1 MSTSGLTLGAAVGC
15 RGLVLSLIMRVG
27 HSTRRAN
34 QPLTMPGSTPSVL
47 VWAAAV
53 RFPALFL
60 LTITGQAMADPVD
73 PSLLDLEARVEYG
86 YFTEDTRTLEGL
98 AAPLAGDEA
107 TDGMRS
113 YYAALA
119 GYRLALVE
127 SEKDKTK
134 ARSAAEQCVGSLD
147 RAQQAT
153 AAATPAESMAL
164 QGACLELLGQLSPL
178 RAPLAGS
185 KGKSQIQKALKLAPR
200 NPRVLLLDA
209 IVASGGAANGAE
221 RELTLGKLKKAIV
234 ALEGERQELVHAPA
248 WGLADAY
255 TRLGRLYLDKGEP
268 VAARDALEH
277 ALLAAPEFQQ
287 ARRLMTK
294 ITSG

>member
-1 MSTSGLTLGAAVGC
+1 M
-15 RGLVLSLIMRVG
+15 
-27 HSTRRAN
+27 
-34 QPLTMPGSTPSVL
+34 
-47 VWAAAV
+47 
-53 RFPALFL
+53 
-60 LTITGQAMADPVD
+60 D

-98 AAPLAGDEA
+98 AAPSAGEQA
-107 TDGMRS
+107 TEGMKG

-127 SEKDKTK
+127 SDKDKTR
-134 ARSAAEQCVGSLD
+134 ARSAAEQCVGSVD
-147 RAQQAT
+147 RAQQGS

-164 QGACLELLGQLSPL
+164 QGACLELLGQLGPL
-178 RAPLAGS
+178 RAPWAGS
-185 KGKSQIQKALKLAPR
+185 KGKSQIQKALELAPR

-209 IVASGGAANGAE
+209 IVTSGRAANGGE
-221 RELTLGKLKKAIV
+221 GELTLGKLKKAIV
-234 ALEGERQELVHAPA
+234 ALEGERQEVVHAPA

-255 TRLGRLYLDKGEP
+255 THLGRLYLDRGET
-268 VAARDALEH
+268 VAARDALER
-277 ALLAAPEFQQ
+277 ALLAAPEFRQ

>member
-1 MSTSGLTLGAAVGC
+1 
-15 RGLVLSLIMRVG
+15 
-27 HSTRRAN
+27 
-34 QPLTMPGSTPSVL
+34 MPGSTHPVF

-53 RFPALFL
+53 RVPAVFL
-60 LTITGQAMADPVD
+60 LAIAGKGVAAPVD

-98 AAPLAGDEA
+98 AAPPTGEEA
-107 TDGMRS
+107 KEGMRS

-119 GYRLALVE
+119 GYRLALLD

-134 ARSAAEQCVGSLD
+134 ARSAAEECVGSVD
-147 RAQQAT
+147 RAQE
-153 AAATPAESMAL
+153 ATPAAVPAESLAL
-164 QGACLELLGQLSPL
+164 QGACLELLAQLSPL
-178 RAPLAGS
+178 RAPLAGTKS
-185 KGKSQIQKALKLAPR
+185 KSQIQKALKLAPR

-209 IVASGGAANGAE
+209 IVASDRAAKGAE
-221 RELTLGKLKKAIV
+221 RDLTLGKLKKAIV
-234 ALEGERQELVHAPA
+234 ALEGERQEVVHAPA

-255 TRLGRLYLDKGEP
+255 TYLGRMYLDRGET